1 MANFEL
7 AKGKRRSLVK
17 VGVRGSRNEPN
28 KPSKVSGSIKGL
40 VVKRRELKKKKKKKP
55 IRMADAFTP
64 RLGGQAGEI
73 SALSIA
79 LFNYRA

>member
-40 VVKRRELKKKKKKKP
+40 VVKRRELKKKKKETDSDGGCFHTP
-55 IRMADAFTP
+55 TRRPSRRDLRAFH
-64 RLGGQAGEI
+64 RVI
-73 SALSIA
+73 
-79 LFNYRA
+79 